1 MIRPFLDH
9 LQITRMQLS
18 CRLKLSSI
26 HVGVVFGS
34 VKFNTSDFKFI
45 VTNWYVYITCNMVR
59 TSAAFVTGFYN
70 VPEKVLSWKIINSS
84 SRLYCYYNDTT
95 YTQTLWWRWQHNT
108 FYETCLT
115 NVTYTLYVS
124 LLRLLTK

>member
-1 MIRPFLDH
+1 
-9 LQITRMQLS
+9 MQLS

-26 HVGVVFGS
+26 HVSAVFGS

-45 VTNWYVYITCNMVR
+45 VTNWYMYITCNMIR
-59 TSAAFVTGFYN
+59 TFAAFVTGFYD
-70 VPEKVLSWKIINSS
+70 VPEKALSWRMVHSLW
-84 SRLYCYYNDTT
+84 RLYYYNDTT
-95 YTQTLWWRWQHNT
+95 YPQTLLVWSAVIIVNMGKQMKHNT

-124 LLRLLTK
+124 LLRLVTK